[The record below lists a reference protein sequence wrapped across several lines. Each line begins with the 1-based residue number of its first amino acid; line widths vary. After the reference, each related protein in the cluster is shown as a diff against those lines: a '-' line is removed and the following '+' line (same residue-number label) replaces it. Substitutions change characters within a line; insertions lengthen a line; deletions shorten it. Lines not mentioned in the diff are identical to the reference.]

1 MKTAK
6 NQYINKGNSPPI
18 IYSHILKEDNQKKV
32 KNTSLK
38 FINSNVEF

>member
-6 NQYINKGNSPPI
+6 NQYNNKANNPPA
-18 IYSHILKEDNQKKV
+18 IYSQILKEDNQKKV

-38 FINSNVEF
+38 YISSNVEF